1 MRIRYMRLRKGSYLV
16 AALLVLILSTTVL
29 TGCQNRAAMGT
40 VNNTF
45 ADVDGMLA
53 APAGIA
59 ASYLTGQKLY
69 LSDPNCLGM
78 PQFLDGTLYT
88 FSHDATYHYIQMTAW
103 EQATGKKL
111 WSVNINDG
119 FYAEPLVS
127 DGKHLFFLNHN
138 TLTCLERT
146 TGATVWKNPASAVSP
161 FPFLALSGI
170 SMHINTQ
177 THLADH
183 LYLLGEEVRYIYGD
197 SVVEEKGEQGVW
209 IFDAATG
216 KSLGRI
222 DWPTLTVSANS
233 GQLLCDG
240 ETLYASIPELD
251 GSSSVSAASKY
262 PAQKSSLAAFDVNTN
277 KMLWKESVDGEAVN
291 LVKQGD
297 TLVFIRSAAYADDWL
312 DVWKIG
318 LTSRSEK
325 RLWTHKVETMLV
337 ETTPEKWPITSFA
350 VDSEHVYLQGSKGV
364 LTALDL
370 ATGKEIW
377 KQQFASSRTGLVGAL
392 VNTVDYGKMIDLN
405 PDMILTT
412 ARNVLYVQ
420 DGGGLVAALDPA
432 TGKELWNRRISKV
445 VWYPSEEG
453 KDGLFVLQFVD
464 KGFSVIFSDGKV
476 DLWK

>member
-1 MRIRYMRLRKGSYLV
+1 MRIPGRQLQKSPYAV
-16 AALLVLILSTTVL
+16 AALLVLMLLATTL
-29 TGCQNRAAMGT
+29 TGCQNRAATGT
-40 VNNTF
+40 VNSTS

-88 FSHDATYHYIQMTAW
+88 FSHDATYHYMQMIAW

-111 WSVNINDG
+111 WSTSISDG
-119 FYAEPLVS
+119 YYVEPLVS
-127 DGKHLFFLNHN
+127 DRKYLFFLNHN
-138 TLTCLERT
+138 ILTCLNRT
-146 TGATVWKNPASAVSP
+146 TGATVWKNPASAASP

-177 THLADH
+177 THLADR
-183 LYLLGEEVRYIYGD
+183 LYLLGEEVRYIYSD
-197 SVVEEKGEQGVW
+197 SVVEEKGQQGVW

-222 DWPTLTVSANS
+222 DWPALTVSANS

-251 GSSSVSAASKY
+251 ESTSKSADSKY
-262 PAQKSSLAAFDVNTN
+262 PAQQSSLAAFDVNTN
-277 KMLWKESVDGEAVN
+277 KMLWKESVDGEAAN
-291 LVKQGD
+291 LVKQGS

-318 LTSRSEK
+318 WTSRSAK
-325 RLWTHKVETMLV
+325 RLWTRKVETVLV

-350 VDSEHVYLQGSKGV
+350 VDSKHVYLQGNKGA
-364 LTALDL
+364 LTALDF

-377 KQQFASSRTGLVGAL
+377 KRQFASSRTGLVGAL
-392 VNTVDYGKMIDLN
+392 VNTMDYGKMIDLN

-412 ARNVLYVQ
+412 AGSVLYVQ
-420 DGGGLVAALDPA
+420 DGAGLVAALDQA
-432 TGKELWNRRISKV
+432 TGKELWNKRISKV

-464 KGFSVIFSDGKV
+464 KGFYVIFSDGKV
-476 DLWK
+476 GLWK

>member
-1 MRIRYMRLRKGSYLV
+1 
-16 AALLVLILSTTVL
+16 
-29 TGCQNRAAMGT
+29 MGT
-40 VNNTF
+40 VNSTF

-88 FSHDATYHYIQMTAW
+88 FSHDATYHYMQMIAW

-111 WSVNINDG
+111 WSTSISDG
-119 FYAEPLVS
+119 YYVEPLVS
-127 DGKHLFFLNHN
+127 DRKYLFFLNHN
-138 TLTCLERT
+138 ILTCLNRT
-146 TGATVWKNPASAVSP
+146 TGATIWKDLPEAASP
-161 FPFLALSGI
+161 FPFLALSNI
-170 SMHINTQ
+170 AVHVDPQSHT
-177 THLADH
+177 ADR
-183 LYLLGEEVRYIYGD
+183 LYVLGEEVRYIYAD

-222 DWPTLTVSANS
+222 DWPALTVSANS

-251 GSSSVSAASKY
+251 ESTSKSADSKY
-262 PAQKSSLAAFDVNTN
+262 PAQQSSLAAFDLNTN
-277 KMLWKESVDGEAVN
+277 KMLWKESVDGEAAN
-291 LVKQGD
+291 LVKQGS
-297 TLVFIRSAAYADDWL
+297 TLVFIRSSTYADDWI

-318 LTSRSEK
+318 RASNSAK
-325 RLWTHKVETMLV
+325 RLWTRKVETILV

-350 VDSEHVYLQGSKGV
+350 VDSKHVCLQGSKGV

-392 VNTVDYGKMIDLN
+392 VNTLDYGKMIDLN

-420 DGGGLVAALDPA
+420 DGGGLVAALDQA
-432 TGKELWNRRISKV
+432 TGKELWNKRISKV

-453 KDGLFVLQFVD
+453 KDGLFVLQPVD
-464 KGFSVIFSDGKV
+464 KGFYVIFSDGKV

>member
-1 MRIRYMRLRKGSYLV
+1 MQSRKSSYPI
-16 AALLVLILSTTVL
+16 AALLVLVLLTTVL
-29 TGCQNRAAMGT
+29 TGCQNRAATGT
-40 VNNTF
+40 VNSTF
-45 ADVDGMLA
+45 ANVDGMLA

-69 LSDPNCLGM
+69 LSDSNCLGM

-88 FSHDATYHYIQMTAW
+88 FSHDATYHYMQMIAW

-111 WSVNINDG
+111 WSTSISDG
-119 FYAEPLVS
+119 YYVEPLVS
-127 DGKHLFFLNHN
+127 DRKYLFFLNHN
-138 TLTCLERT
+138 ILTCLNRT
-146 TGATVWKNPASAVSP
+146 TGATIWKDLPEAASP
-161 FPFLALSGI
+161 FPFLALSNI
-170 SMHINTQ
+170 AVHVDPQSHT
-177 THLADH
+177 ADR
-183 LYLLGEEVRYIYGD
+183 LYVLGEEVRYIYSD
-197 SVVEEKGEQGVW
+197 SVVEERGQQGVW

-222 DWPTLTVSANS
+222 DWPALTLSANS

-251 GSSSVSAASKY
+251 GSTSISAKSKY

-277 KMLWKESVDGEAVN
+277 KMLWKESVDGEAAN
-291 LVKQGD
+291 LVKQGS

-318 LTSRSEK
+318 WTSRSAK
-325 RLWTHKVETMLV
+325 RLWTRKVETVLV

-350 VDSEHVYLQGSKGV
+350 VDSKHVYLQGSKGA

-377 KQQFASSRTGLVGAL
+377 KRQFASSRTGLVGAL
-392 VNTVDYGKMIDLN
+392 VNTMDYGKMIDLN
-405 PDMILTT
+405 PDMIQTT
-412 ARNVLYVQ
+412 AGSVLYVQ
-420 DGGGLVAALDPA
+420 DGGGLVAALDQA
-432 TGKELWNRRISKV
+432 TGKELWNKRISKV

-464 KGFSVIFSDGKV
+464 KGFYVIFSDGKV

>member
-1 MRIRYMRLRKGSYLV
+1 MRIQHMQSRKSSYPI
-16 AALLVLILSTTVL
+16 AALLVLTLLTTVL
-29 TGCQNRAAMGT
+29 TGCQNRAATGT
-40 VNNTF
+40 VNSTS
-45 ADVDGMLA
+45 AGVDGMLA
-53 APAGIA
+53 APAGIT

-69 LSDPNCLGM
+69 LSNPNCLGM

-88 FSHDATYHYIQMTAW
+88 FSDDATYHYIQMTAW

-127 DGKHLFFLNHN
+127 DGKHLFFLNHS

-146 TGATVWKNPASAVSP
+146 TGATVWKNPASAASP

-177 THLADH
+177 THLADR
-183 LYLLGEEVRYIYGD
+183 LYVLGEEVRYIYSD
-197 SVVEEKGEQGVW
+197 SVVEERGQQGLW

-222 DWPTLTVSANS
+222 DWPALTLSANS

-251 GSSSVSAASKY
+251 ESISKSAGSKY
-262 PAQKSSLAAFDVNTN
+262 FAQKSSLAAFDVNTN
-277 KMLWKESVDGEAVN
+277 KMLWKESVDGEAAN
-291 LVKQGD
+291 LVKQGS

-318 LTSRSEK
+318 WTSRSAK
-325 RLWTHKVETMLV
+325 RLWTRKVETMLV

-350 VDSEHVYLQGSKGV
+350 VDSKYVYLQGSKGA

-377 KQQFASSRTGLVGAL
+377 KRQFASSRTGLVGAL
-392 VNTVDYGKMIDLN
+392 VNTMDYGKMIDLN

-420 DGGGLVAALDPA
+420 DGGGLVAALDQA
-432 TGKELWNRRISKV
+432 TGKELWNKRISKV

-464 KGFSVIFSDGKV
+464 KGFYVIFSDGKV